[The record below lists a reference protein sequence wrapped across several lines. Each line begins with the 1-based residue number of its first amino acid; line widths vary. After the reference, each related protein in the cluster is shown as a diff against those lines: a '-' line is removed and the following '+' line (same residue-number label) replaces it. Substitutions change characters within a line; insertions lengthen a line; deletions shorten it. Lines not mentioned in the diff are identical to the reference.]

1 MKVKPIARIEKLSL
15 EEFQHEF
22 AIQNQPVIISGAA
35 KDWPA
40 CSLWS
45 PETFKTMFGNVLAP
59 LRGSDNEIDVFFG
72 EASQK
77 TVLSIAEYIDLIV
90 AIPPDKRPPYLGNIS
105 FNDPLAKPHLD
116 IIKSHIK
123 FPNYFPVNR
132 GNDLHLW
139 IGAEQ
144 QKSTIHNDNYHNFNA
159 QIFGKKA
166 FLLFPPDQHQL
177 LYVKKIDNEL
187 WSSPIDPQNPDL
199 EKFPLFRE
207 ASGLEGILNEG
218 DIIFIPAFWWH
229 QALAITTSIN
239 VNMWVF
245 TDDVSEFYEV
255 SKFWSGEYSDL
266 SDTSITQGKRI

>member
-1 MKVKPIARIEKLSL
+1 MKVKPIARIEQLSF

-35 KDWPA
+35 KDWAA

-72 EASQK
+72 EDNQK

-116 IIKSHIK
+116 TIKPHIK

-132 GNDLHLW
+132 GM
-139 IGAEQ
+139 I
-144 QKSTIHNDNYHNFNA
+144 F
-159 QIFGKKA
+159 IFGLGLSNKNQRYTMTIITTLTRRYLRKKRSYC
-166 FLLFPPDQHQL
+166 FRQISTNYCML
-177 LYVKKIDNEL
+177 KKLITNY
-187 WSSPIDPQNPDL
+187 
-199 EKFPLFRE
+199 
-207 ASGLEGILNEG
+207 G
-218 DIIFIPAFWWH
+218 
-229 QALAITTSIN
+229 QALLIHKSQT
-239 VNMWVF
+239 
-245 TDDVSEFYEV
+245 
-255 SKFWSGEYSDL
+255 
-266 SDTSITQGKRI
+266 